1 MLKRLGNYKFER
13 KKEMLKSKL
22 ALALVCVSF
31 VALTTTGCLPQKK
44 EAPAPEP
51 QVEQQA
57 APVVE
62 EEQAP
67 AAEEATTEETTET
80 TTEETTTEEAPAQ

>member
-1 MLKRLGNYKFER
+1 
-13 KKEMLKSKL
+13 MLKSKL
-22 ALALVCVSF
+22 VLAMVCVSF
-31 VALTTTGCLPQKK
+31 VALTTTGCLPGQKK
-44 EAPAPEP
+44 EAPVVEP

-67 AAEEATTEETTET
+67 AEEA